1 MTNPENHAE
10 AAELTRD
17 EIASLHEPVLIDE
30 VLDLLAPAFTGVE
43 IATMI
48 DATLGMGGHTEAVIT
63 AFPNVRVIGIDR
75 DPNAIRLAS
84 KRLESFGE
92 RFKAVHATY
101 DSVYEVAEENG
112 LAGKIDA
119 VLMDLGVSSLQL
131 DDDERGFAYSRN
143 TYLDMRMDPTQGI
156 TAAELLATASAAELT
171 RILRTF
177 GEEKFASR
185 IARNIEKQ
193 RETKPIETSLEL
205 TEIVRAS
212 IPAAARRQGGNPAKR
227 TFQALRVA
235 VNEELDI
242 LADAVPA
249 ALESLKVGGRLVVES
264 YQSLEDRIVKNV
276 IKDGSEINIPPGLPV
291 IPDHL
296 KPSLENVTRKAI
308 QATEEQIADN
318 PRAASVRLR
327 AATIIRPYE
336 APTRIRRKR

>member
-1 MTNPENHAE
+1 MTPTNLNDAQ
-10 AAELTRD
+10 LDRD
-17 EIASLHEPVLIDE
+17 AIASLHAPVLIDE
-30 VLDLLAPAFTGVE
+30 VLKLLSPAFEGVE
-43 IATMI
+43 NAVMI
-48 DATLGMGGHTEAVIT
+48 DCTLGMGGHTEAVLST
-63 AFPNVRVIGIDR
+63 FPNVTVIGIDR
-75 DPNAIRLAS
+75 DPNAIKLAS
-84 KRLESFGE
+84 KRLEKFGE
-92 RFKAVHATY
+92 RFRAVHTTY
-101 DSVYEVAEENG
+101 DAIYQVAKEAG

-131 DDDERGFAYSRN
+131 DDDERGFAYSRS
-143 TYLDMRMDPTQGI
+143 TYLDMRMDPTRGI
-156 TAAELLATASAAELT
+156 TAAELLATASVEELA

-177 GEEKFASR
+177 GEEKFALK
-185 IARNIEKQ
+185 IARKIVSQ
-193 RETKPIETSLEL
+193 RETAPIENSLEL

-276 IKDGSEINIPPGLPV
+276 IKEGAEVELPPGLPV
-291 IPDHL
+291 VPKHFE
-296 KPSLENVTRKAI
+296 PSLKNITRKAI
-308 QATEEQIADN
+308 QATEAQIAEN

-327 AATIIRPYE
+327 AAEKLKEYQRP
-336 APTRIRRKR
+336 TQIRRKR

>member
-1 MTNPENHAE
+1 MTPTNPSDAQ
-10 AAELTRD
+10 LDRD
-17 EIASLHEPVLIDE
+17 AIASLHAPVLIDE
-30 VLDLLAPAFTGVE
+30 VLELLSPAFDGVE
-43 IATMI
+43 KAVMI
-48 DATLGMGGHTEAVIT
+48 DCTLGMGGHTEAVLN
-63 AFPNVRVIGIDR
+63 AFPNVTVIGIDR
-75 DPNAIRLAS
+75 DPNAIKLAS
-84 KRLESFGE
+84 KRLEIFGE
-92 RFKAVHATY
+92 RFRAVHTTY
-101 DSVYEVAEENG
+101 DAVYQVAAEVG
-112 LAGKIDA
+112 LAGNIDA

-143 TYLDMRMDPTQGI
+143 TYLDMRMDPTRGI
-156 TAAELLATASAAELT
+156 TAAELLATASVEELA

-177 GEEKFASR
+177 GEEKFALK
-185 IARNIEKQ
+185 IARKIVSQ
-193 RETKPIETSLEL
+193 RETAPIETSLEL

-276 IKDGSEINIPPGLPV
+276 IIEGAEVELPPGLPV
-291 IPDHL
+291 VPKHL
-296 KPSLENVTRKAI
+296 EPSLKNVTRKAI
-308 QATEEQIADN
+308 QATEAQIAEN

-327 AATIIRPYE
+327 AAEKLKAYQRP
-336 APTRIRRKR
+336 TQIRRKR